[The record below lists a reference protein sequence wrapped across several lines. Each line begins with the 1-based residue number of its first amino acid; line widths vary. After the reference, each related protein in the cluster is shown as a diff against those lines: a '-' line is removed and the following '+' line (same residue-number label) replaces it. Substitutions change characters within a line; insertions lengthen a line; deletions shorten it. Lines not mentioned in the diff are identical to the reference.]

1 MAGMYGYESSISEGS
16 AFNAR
21 TVNYN
26 EAVQAHN
33 QILTD
38 QYNAKVKAQP
48 GKLATDKT
56 KKEEDEAFYG
66 LSDGK
71 GVLGSTIGLVSA
83 ANEIS
88 DKGGFMAYAADST
101 TSRLNTIG
109 KTASRLGEMTT
120 KKAQAALKPSEV
132 DADGKVAAGAEEAAD
147 DAGKAAAAAGA
158 VGAADDATKAAAKAA
173 SVEIESSGLGTSI
186 LKQGLKKIAGGAVSE
201 AGLSVASEIGGKVAG
216 DFGGIVDIGEGIDN
230 LASKPPKS
238 FFAGDD
244 KTAEIGDTLT
254 SVGAVAD
261 VVGTVFPP
269 AELIGGA
276 LGAVGGIFDA
286 YDSIK
291 NDLEKKKSD
300 GTTIPP
306 PVIKPTKVTPA
317 FSAMGLVASAPISA
331 KAQIVGG

>member
-1 MAGMYGYESSISEGS
+1 MANLYGYESSISQGS
-16 AFNAR
+16 SFNAR
-21 TVNYN
+21 TSNFN
-26 EAVQAHN
+26 EAVKAHN
-33 QILTD
+33 QVLTD
-38 QYNAKVKAQP
+38 KYNAKLKQQP
-48 GKLATDKT
+48 GTLSTDKT

-66 LSDGK
+66 ITDGK
-71 GVLGSTIGLVSA
+71 NVLGSTIGLVQAGREIGA
-83 ANEIS
+83 AGAAERAAGKYS
-88 DKGGFMAYAADST
+88 TGLMKFAADST

-109 KTASRLGEMTT
+109 KTANRLGEMTS
-120 KKAQAALKPSEV
+120 KNAQNALKPAEV
-132 DADGKVAAGAEEAAD
+132 DADGIVETAGTIVD
-147 DAGKAAAAAGA
+147 DAGKN
-158 VGAADDATKAAAKAA
+158 AAKAA
-173 SVEIESSGLGTSI
+173 SQEIESSGLGTSI
-186 LKQGLKKIAGGAVSE
+186 LKAGLKKVAGGAVSE

-291 NDLEKKKSD
+291 KDLDKKKSD

-306 PVIKPTKVTPA
+306 PTLKSTKVTPA

-331 KAQIVGG
+331 KASIVGG

>member
-21 TVNYN
+21 TTNYN

-38 QYNAKVKAQP
+38 KYNAKIKAQP

-71 GVLGSTIGLVSA
+71 GVLGSTIGLVGA

-88 DKGGFMAYAADST
+88 EKGGLMAYAADST

-132 DADGKVAAGAEEAAD
+132 GADGKVAAGTEEAAD
-147 DAGKAAAAAGA
+147 DAGKIAAKAGA
-158 VGAADDATKAAAKAA
+158 VGAADAGQAAAKAA

-186 LKQGLKKIAGGAVSE
+186 LKQGLKKVAGGAVSE

-230 LASKPPKS
+230 LAEGKK

-276 LGAVGGIFDA
+276 LGAIGGIFDA

-291 NDLEKKKSD
+291 NDLDKKKSD

-306 PVIKPTKVTPA
+306 PVIKSTKVTPA

>member
-21 TVNYN
+21 TTNYN

-38 QYNAKVKAQP
+38 KYNAKIKAQP

-71 GVLGSTIGLVSA
+71 GVLGSTIGLVGA

-88 DKGGFMAYAADST
+88 EKGGLMAYAADST

-132 DADGKVAAGAEEAAD
+132 GADGKVAAGTEEAAD
-147 DAGKAAAAAGA
+147 DAGKIAAKAGA
-158 VGAADDATKAAAKAA
+158 VGAADAGQAAAKAA

-186 LKQGLKKIAGGAVSE
+186 LKQGLKKVAGGAVSE

-230 LASKPPKS
+230 LADGKK

-276 LGAVGGIFDA
+276 LGAIGGIFDA

-291 NDLEKKKSD
+291 NDLDKKKSD

-306 PVIKPTKVTPA
+306 PVIKSTKVTPA

>member
-1 MAGMYGYESSISEGS
+1 MAGMYGYESAISQGS
-16 AFNAR
+16 SFNAR
-21 TVNYN
+21 TTNFN

-33 QILTD
+33 QVLTD
-38 QYNAKVKAQP
+38 KYNAKVKAQP
-48 GKLATDKT
+48 GKLSTDKT

-71 GVLGSTIGLVSA
+71 GVLGSTIGLVGA

-88 DKGGFMAYAADST
+88 EKGGLMAYAADST

-109 KTASRLGEMTT
+109 KTANRLGEMTT
-120 KKAQAALKPSEV
+120 KKAQAALKPAEV
-132 DADGKVAAGAEEAAD
+132 GADGKVVAGAEEAAD
-147 DAGKAAAAAGA
+147 DAGKIAAKAGE
-158 VGAADDATKAAAKAA
+158 VGAADAGKAAAKAA

-291 NDLEKKKSD
+291 NDLEKKKKD

-306 PVIKPTKVTPA
+306 PVIKSTKVTPA

>member
-1 MAGMYGYESSISEGS
+1 MSSLYGYESSISQGS
-16 AFNAR
+16 SFNAK
-21 TVNYN
+21 TSNYN

-33 QILTD
+33 QVLTD
-38 QYNAKVKAQP
+38 KYNAKLKQQP
-48 GKLATDKT
+48 GTVSSDKT
-56 KKEEDEAFYG
+56 KEEEDSAFYG
-66 LSDGK
+66 ISDGK
-71 GVLGSTIGLVSA
+71 SVIGSTVGLISA
-83 ANEIS
+83 AGEIS
-88 DKGGFMAYAADST
+88 EKGGVMKYAADAA

-109 KTASRLGEMTT
+109 KTAGRLGEMTT

-132 DADGKVAAGAEEAAD
+132 GADGKVAAGTEEAAD
-147 DAGKAAAAAGA
+147 DAGKIAAKAGA
-158 VGAADDATKAAAKAA
+158 VGAADAGQAAAKAA

-186 LKQGLKKIAGGAVSE
+186 LKTGLKKIAGGAVSE
-201 AGLSVASEIGGKVAG
+201 AGLSLASEVGGKIAG
-216 DFGGIVDIGEGIDN
+216 DMGGIVDIGEGIDN

-244 KTAEIGDTLT
+244 KTAELGDTLT

-291 NDLEKKKSD
+291 NDLKQKSND
-300 GTTIPP
+300 AAAPKPP
-306 PVIKPTKVTPA
+306 KLAATKVTPA

-331 KAQIVGG
+331 KASIIGG

>member
-1 MAGMYGYESSISEGS
+1 MYGYESAISQGS

-21 TVNYN
+21 TKNFN

-33 QILTD
+33 QLVTD
-38 QYNAKVKAQP
+38 QYNTKIKAQP
-48 GKLATDKT
+48 GKLSTDKT

-88 DKGGFMAYAADST
+88 EKGGFMAYAADST

-109 KTASRLGEMTT
+109 KTANRLGEMTT

-132 DADGKVAAGAEEAAD
+132 DADGKVVAGAEEAAD

-186 LKQGLKKIAGGAVSE
+186 LKTGLKKIAGGAVSE
-201 AGLSVASEIGGKVAG
+201 AGLTVASEIGGKVAG
-216 DFGGIVDIGEGIDN
+216 DMGGIVDIGEGIDN
-230 LASKPPKS
+230 LADGKK

-291 NDLEKKKSD
+291 NDLEKKKKD

-306 PVIKPTKVTPA
+306 PVLKSTKVTPA

>member
-21 TVNYN
+21 TTNYN

-38 QYNAKVKAQP
+38 KYNAKIKAQP

-88 DKGGFMAYAADST
+88 DKGGLMAYAADST

-132 DADGKVAAGAEEAAD
+132 DADGKVAAGTEEAAD
-147 DAGKAAAAAGA
+147 DAGKAAAEAGA

-186 LKQGLKKIAGGAVSE
+186 LKQGLKKVAGGAVSE

-230 LASKPPKS
+230 LADGKK

-291 NDLEKKKSD
+291 KDLDKKKSD

-306 PVIKPTKVTPA
+306 PVIKSTKVTPA

>member
-1 MAGMYGYESSISEGS
+1 MAGMYGYETAISQGSS
-16 AFNAR
+16 FNAR
-21 TVNYN
+21 TTNFN

-33 QILTD
+33 QVLTD
-38 QYNAKVKAQP
+38 KYNAKIKAQP
-48 GKLATDKT
+48 GKLSTDKT

-88 DKGGFMAYAADST
+88 EKGGLMKFAADST

-132 DADGKVAAGAEEAAD
+132 GADGKVVAGVEEAAD
-147 DAGKAAAAAGA
+147 DAGKIAAKAGE
-158 VGAADDATKAAAKAA
+158 VGAADAGKAAAKAA

-186 LKQGLKKIAGGAVSE
+186 LKQGLKKVAGGAVSE

-230 LASKPPKS
+230 LAEGKK

-291 NDLEKKKSD
+291 NDLEKKKKD

-306 PVIKPTKVTPA
+306 PVLKATKVTPA

>member
-1 MAGMYGYESSISEGS
+1 MSGMYGYESSISQGS
-16 AFNAR
+16 SFNAR
-21 TVNYN
+21 TSNFN

-33 QILTD
+33 QVLTD
-38 QYNAKVKAQP
+38 KYNAKVKQQP
-48 GKLATDKT
+48 GTLSTDKT

-66 LSDGK
+66 ITDGK
-71 GVLGSTIGLVSA
+71 NVIGSTVGLVQAGS
-83 ANEIS
+83 EI
-88 DKGGFMAYAADST
+88 KTAGGLMKFAGDAT

-109 KTASRLGEMTT
+109 KTANRLGEMTT
-120 KKAQAALKPSEV
+120 KNAQNALKPAEV
-132 DADGKVAAGAEEAAD
+132 GADGIVETAGTIAD
-147 DAGKAAAAAGA
+147 DAGKN
-158 VGAADDATKAAAKAA
+158 AAKAA
-173 SVEIESSGLGTSI
+173 SQEIESSGLGTSI
-186 LKQGLKKIAGGAVSE
+186 LKSGLKKVAGGALSE
-201 AGLSVASEIGGKVAG
+201 AGLSVASEVGGKIAG

-230 LASKPPKS
+230 LADGKK

-276 LGAVGGIFDA
+276 LGAIGGIFDA

-291 NDLEKKKSD
+291 NDLEQKKKD
-300 GTTIPP
+300 GTKIPP
-306 PVIKPTKVTPA
+306 PVLKSTKVTPA